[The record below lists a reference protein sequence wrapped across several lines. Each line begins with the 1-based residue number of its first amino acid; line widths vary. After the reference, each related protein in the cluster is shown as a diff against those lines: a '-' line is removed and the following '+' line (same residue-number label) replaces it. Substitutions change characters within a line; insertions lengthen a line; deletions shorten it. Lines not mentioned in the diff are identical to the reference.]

1 MSVTLPPL
9 PAEPSGADPGARRR
23 RLLGIG
29 LGTAAVLGAAGWG
42 AHRWADSRGPRVLPP
57 LTYRLIDGRRLGP
70 AELGG
75 KAVLVNF
82 WATSC
87 AICVAEMPDLASVYD
102 AYRPRGLELLA
113 VAMPYDRPDHVL
125 HFASTRR
132 LPFPVA
138 LDPMGEAVAAWGG
151 VEGTPLTWLA
161 GPDGR
166 IRRRWLGRPDF
177 AALRRE
183 LDAMLPRP
191 AA

>member
-23 RLLGIG
+23 RALGIG
-29 LGTAAVLGAAGWG
+29 LGAGVVLGAAGWG
-42 AHRWADSRGPRVLPP
+42 AHRWAGSRGPRVLPP

-87 AICVAEMPDLASVYD
+87 AICVAEMSDLVSVYD
-102 AYRPRGLELLA
+102 AYRPRGLELVA
-113 VAMPYDRPDHVL
+113 IAMPYDRPDHVL

-138 LDPMGEAVAAWGG
+138 LDPMGEAVTAWGG

-177 AALRRE
+177 TALRRE
-183 LDAMLPRP
+183 LDAMLPGP

>member
-23 RLLGIG
+23 RALGIG
-29 LGTAAVLGAAGWG
+29 LGAGVVLGAAGWG
-42 AHRWADSRGPRVLPP
+42 AHRWAGSRGPRVLPP

-70 AELGG
+70 SELGG

-87 AICVAEMPDLASVYD
+87 AICVAEMPDLVSVYD
-102 AYRPRGLELLA
+102 AYRPRGLELVA
-113 VAMPYDRPDHVL
+113 IAMPYDRPDHVL

-138 LDPMGEAVAAWGG
+138 LDPMGEAVTAWGG

-177 AALRRE
+177 TALRRE
-183 LDAMLPRP
+183 LDAMLPGP